1 MFALVVAGLDCVRIP
16 VGTALGVFTI
26 SVLLRDSVRQSYAA

>member
-1 MFALVVAGLDCVRIP
+1 MFALVVAGPDCVWIP

-26 SVLLRDSVRQSYAA
+26 SVLPRDSVRQSYAA